1 MSGRT
6 STPHPSGYDGGSTI
20 DVATYFERAEHRE
33 LIYGHVRK
41 LGLPPR
47 GRDRVVALLMQVLLS
62 YRTQHVD
69 TYPCPLPDVVLSEK
83 DALVL
88 HPALAIVMAE
98 RLSLLRER
106 IWGPPNVVVE
116 VVDQRYVRRT
126 KLSRIGWYRRHGV
139 EECWLVDPR
148 GKRVDV
154 VDFEANSLNVP
165 STYRADAV
173 LRSRVL
179 RGFSVRVGEIV

>member
-1 MSGRT
+1 MSRRT
-6 STPHPSGYDGGSTI
+6 PATRQSGHDRRSTI
-20 DVATYFERAEHRE
+20 DVATYFERTEQRE
-33 LIYGHVRK
+33 LIYGHVRE

-47 GRDRVVALLMQVLLS
+47 GRDRVVSLLMQVLLS
-62 YRTQHVD
+62 YRSQHVD

-88 HPALAIVMAE
+88 HPALAIVIAD

-116 VVDQRYVRRT
+116 VIDQRHVRRT
-126 KLSRIGWYRRHGV
+126 RLSRMGWYRRHGV

-148 GKRVDV
+148 TKKVDV

-165 STYRADAV
+165 NTYHADAV

-179 RGFSVRVGEIV
+179 SGFSVRVAEIV